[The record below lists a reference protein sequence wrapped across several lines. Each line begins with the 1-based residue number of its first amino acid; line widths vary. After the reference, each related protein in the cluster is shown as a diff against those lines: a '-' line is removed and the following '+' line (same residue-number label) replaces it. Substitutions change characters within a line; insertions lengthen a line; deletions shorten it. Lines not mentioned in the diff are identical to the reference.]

1 MRARLIETLL
11 LAACMLV
18 AACAVPAYRANPDL
32 ANRAPA
38 IKTILL
44 ASPKVEVFELG
55 VGGMREKM
63 DDWTEQGTKNVA
75 AALANA
81 LNDRSA
87 IRMKALA
94 EDALSP
100 ERKTKLEEMSALFDA
115 ANNEI
120 ILHTYGAEPERFK
133 EKLTAFDYSLGPEVE
148 ALSAGE
154 GEALL
159 FVRAADYV
167 SSKGR
172 IAAQM
177 ATMIIG
183 AALGVA
189 VIPQT
194 GNTLLSVALVDGKSG
209 QILWYRFVGGPGFDL
224 RESSSATRLIQN
236 VLKDLPLS
244 VNRVKR
250 EDTET
255 ER

>member
-1 MRARLIETLL
+1 MRARLIEAFL

-32 ANRAPA
+32 PNRAPA

-55 VGGMREKM
+55 VGGMTEKM
-63 DDWTEQGTKNVA
+63 DEWTEQGTKNVV
-75 AALANA
+75 AALGNA
-81 LNDRSA
+81 LNGRSST
-87 IRMKALA
+87 RMKALA
-94 EDALSP
+94 EDSLSP
-100 ERKTKLEEMSALFDA
+100 ERKAKLEETSALFDA

-120 ILHTYGAEPERFK
+120 ILHTYGAEQERFA
-133 EKLTAFDYSLGPEVE
+133 EKITAFDYSLGPDVQ
-148 ALSAGE
+148 AVSAGE
-154 GEALL
+154 GDALL

-224 RESSSATRLIQN
+224 RESRSATRLIQN
-236 VLKDLPLS
+236 ALKDLPL
-244 VNRVKR
+244 RVKSV
-250 EDTET
+250 EVEI
-255 ER
+255 E